1 MPQRKGRRWSRDA
14 LGIVLLFLAYVVTA
28 WLGLRMDAV
37 AGFATLVWPPTGIS
51 LAALLLFG
59 KQLWPGVLLGA
70 LCANLLAGAPV
81 PVALG
86 IGAGNAAEALLGSW
100 LLSNFAG
107 FSSRLERVKDVVY
120 LLLGAAVSTALS
132 AVAGVL
138 SLRLGG
144 TIGPEL
150 TWQALRAWWL
160 GDMLG
165 DLVVAPALLVWISRP
180 PLGRRRLLIGEALLL
195 AAALVGVGILVFGR
209 PPASASVLQGP
220 YMVFPVLLWASVR
233 FAQYGASGGT
243 LVVSAVAIACT
254 AKGLG
259 PYVRGTLA
267 ESLVYLQ
274 TFLGV
279 ASATA
284 LTVASAIAERRRAV
298 DARDE
303 FLAIASHELRTP
315 LTALLLHVQ
324 KQLRSLRGGVESA
337 RDGAIQQLESTE
349 RMVRR
354 LEKLI
359 AELLEVSRIA
369 WGRFEPEREEVDL
382 AALVQ
387 ESLARLSEQLARAG
401 CPVKIAVEGAV
412 RGSWDRD
419 RLDRLV
425 DNLIG
430 NAAKYGAGKPIEV
443 RLLGRDHNVL
453 LEVLDHGIG
462 IDPAD
467 QARLFERFE
476 RAVSH
481 RQFGGFGLGLWISRK
496 IVEAHGG
503 SISLTSKPGTGS
515 TFSVELPR

>member
-1 MPQRKGRRWSRDA
+1 MPQQKARRWTRDA
-14 LGIVLLFLAYVVTA
+14 LGIILLFAIYVATA

-59 KQLWPGVLLGA
+59 RRLWPGVFLGA
-70 LCANLLAGAPV
+70 LCANLLAGAAL

-86 IGAGNAAEALLGSW
+86 IAAGNAGEALVGSW
-100 LLSNFAG
+100 LLSDVAG
-107 FSSRLERVKDVVY
+107 FHTRLERVRDVVY
-120 LLLGAAVSTALS
+120 LLLAGAVSTALS
-132 AVAGVL
+132 AGVGVL

-144 TIGPEL
+144 TIGPGL
-150 TWQALRAWWL
+150 TWPALRAWWL
-160 GDMLG
+160 GDLLG
-165 DLVVAPALLVWISRP
+165 DLVVAPVLLVWISRP
-180 PLGRRRLLIGEALLL
+180 PLARRRLLAGEALLL
-195 AAALVGVGILVFGR
+195 AAAIVGVGIVVFARAPGR
-209 PPASASVLQGP
+209 AALLQGP
-220 YMVFPVLLWASVR
+220 YMVFPVLLWAAVR
-233 FAQYGASGGT
+233 FAQYGAASGM
-243 LVVSAVAIACT
+243 LLLSAVAIACT
-254 AKGLG
+254 ARGQG
-259 PYVRGTLA
+259 PYVRETLA
-267 ESLVYLQ
+267 ESLLFLQ

-279 ASATA
+279 VAATA
-284 LTVASAIAERRRAV
+284 LTVASAIAERARAV
-298 DARDE
+298 SARDE

-324 KQLRSLRGGVESA
+324 KQLRSLRRGGEPVS
-337 RDGAIQQLESTE
+337 DGALQQLESTE
-349 RMVRR
+349 RMVLR

-369 WGRFEPEREEVDL
+369 WGRFEPERESVDL

-387 ESLARLSEQLARAG
+387 ESLTRLSDQLTRAG
-401 CPVKIAVEGAV
+401 CPVKMAVEGGV
-412 RGSWDRD
+412 LGNWDRD
-419 RLDRLV
+419 RLDRVV

-443 RLLGRDHNVL
+443 SLRGREEDVL
-453 LEVLDHGIG
+453 LEIRDHGIG

-467 QARLFERFE
+467 QVRVFERFE

-503 SISLTSKPGTGS
+503 SISLTSAPGAGS